1 MSLRWRIVIFLVW
14 VTTFFSMAQ
23 KAVEQFKLV
32 QGDLVWH
39 QIYNY
44 PGKSDSLRSAVVQM
58 LKSKFYT
65 FNIIRNEAG
74 YNGEIKHYKID
85 CKLYG
90 RSYFNTPR
98 LYWEG
103 EWTGKFIV
111 QITDL
116 AYQVTVYALYY
127 ESKTNASDY
136 FKTEKEVKGRY
147 IDVVTRKDRSIIR
160 KAELSNL
167 ALMGQSLRDAFK
179 LSAVTLIQN

>member
-1 MSLRWRIVIFLVW
+1 MSLRWWMAIFLVW
-14 VTTFFSMAQ
+14 GVVFFSIAQ
-23 KAVEQFKLV
+23 KAEQFEIV

-44 PGKSDSLRSAVVQM
+44 PGKSDSLRAAVVQM

-65 FNIIRNEAG
+65 FNVIRNETG

-90 RSYFNTPR
+90 RTYFNTPR

-147 IDVVTRKDRSIIR
+147 IDVVTRKERSIIR
-160 KAELSNL
+160 KAELTNM
-167 ALMGQSLRDAFK
+167 ALMSQSLRDAFK
-179 LSAVTLIQN
+179 LSPVTIIQN